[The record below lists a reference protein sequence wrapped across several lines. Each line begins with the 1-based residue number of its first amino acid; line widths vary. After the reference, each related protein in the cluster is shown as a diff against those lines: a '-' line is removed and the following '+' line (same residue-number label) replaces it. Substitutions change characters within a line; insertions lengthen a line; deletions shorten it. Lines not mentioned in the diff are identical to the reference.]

1 MSTIPFQKMAKPI
14 NLSFLLLIILVFNF
28 FLLPKLIPV
37 NSNSST
43 VMPLDLQFAYTPKMA
58 YESMSSYSD
67 VIKKKYII
75 GAMTVDIVYP
85 IFYTLFLSFSIFL
98 IYRHK
103 KDNNAL
109 AIQFALVPYIILVSD
124 LLENTG
130 IVTMLAKYPQEL
142 ISIAWG
148 TSYFSTLKWVTV
160 AFSLLLI
167 VIGLLINLRRKL
179 ITKIKH

>member
-1 MSTIPFQKMAKPI
+1 MSTIPLQKMANPTNI
-14 NLSFLLLIILVFNF
+14 GILLAIMLVFNLV
-28 FLLPKLIPV
+28 LLPGLIPV
-37 NSNSST
+37 GNAPSIK
-43 VMPLDLQFAYTPKMA
+43 PLDLQFAYTPQMA
-58 YESMSSYSD
+58 YESLHSYSD
-67 VIKKKYII
+67 AIRKSYII
-75 GAMTVDIVYP
+75 GEMTVDIVYP
-85 IFYTLFLSFSIFL
+85 LFYTLFLSFSIFL
-98 IYRHK
+98 IYKHK